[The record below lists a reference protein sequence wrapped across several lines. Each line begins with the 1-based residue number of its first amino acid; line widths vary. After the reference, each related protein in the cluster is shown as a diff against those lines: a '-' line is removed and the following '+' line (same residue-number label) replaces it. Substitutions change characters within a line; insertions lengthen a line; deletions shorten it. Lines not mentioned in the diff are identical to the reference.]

1 MVGEAK
7 YIPNSRETAK
17 GKTMLCHGNVVSMER
32 FHWATVAACKT
43 AECYSN
49 DGTLNERNN
58 LRVCR
63 TLSSMDQMWHA
74 GQDGKTDQLNIVVPP
89 CVWQ

>member
-1 MVGEAK
+1 TLAQVSISPTCVK
-7 YIPNSRETAK
+7 LQK

-49 DGTLNERNN
+49 DGTLNEQQLARLPYTIQYGSDVAN
-58 LRVCR
+58 
-63 TLSSMDQMWHA
+63 WA
-74 GQDGKTDQLNIVVPP
+74 G
-89 CVWQ
+89 W